1 MVINKFKGFLGT
13 SGKIFVRG
21 SFDSLIDFLKD
32 IYKTDD
38 VKMNNVSLVV
48 EGTTDSSGIYEEIIF
63 EEPNDYF
70 ATFQIGE
77 SVHQISINIGS
88 FDIDTNHRGYFVNKL
103 LGYSIKHSL
112 EIIGF
117 AFDDFH
123 LQALKFSMRSG
134 RNLKTIAIDYDK
146 LADLIV
152 E

>member
-1 MVINKFKGFLGT
+1 MIINKFNGFLGT

-21 SFDSLIDFLKD
+21 DFDSLIDFLKD
-32 IYKTDD
+32 IYKTND

-63 EEPNDYF
+63 EEPNDHF
-70 ATFQIGE
+70 GTFQISE
-77 SVHQISINIGS
+77 SVQQISINIGS
-88 FDIDTNHRGYFVNKL
+88 FDVDTNHRGYFVNKL
-103 LGYSIKHSL
+103 LGYSIKHRL

-117 AFDDFH
+117 VFDDFH
-123 LQALKFSMRSG
+123 LQALKFSMKSG

-146 LADLIV
+146 LADLII